1 MAHGVSPVMHAR
13 EPRLTLV
20 NSYQSNNPFAK
31 PATFYRTFKVRVFI
45 NLFVLNST
53 RLYLLY
59 KLIISY
65 IQDINFFF
73 SWYFVFSSF
82 FLLHKTKV
90 QDPVDAHGAEI
101 GRHYAWRV
109 RGQLD
114 YILENGL
121 FGVDNEKVLSVLE
134 DAKQELEHVSALIRG
149 AKNDESPYKI
159 DPTTKRYKIMQ
170 QTQDEAMRKIQK
182 SKL

>member
-1 MAHGVSPVMHAR
+1 MIYFSY
-13 EPRLTLV
+13 LTLQYIV
-20 NSYQSNNPFAK
+20 V
-31 PATFYRTFKVRVFI
+31 FY
-45 NLFVLNST
+45 
-53 RLYLLY
+53 
-59 KLIISY
+59 
-65 IQDINFFF
+65 
-73 SWYFVFSSF
+73 
-82 FLLHKTKV
+82 FLLLLFTLINKKQKKV

-121 FGVDNEKVLSVLE
+121 FGVDNQKVLSVLE

-159 DPTTKRYKIMQ
+159 DPTTERYKIMK
-170 QTQDEAMRKIQK
+170 QTQDEALRKIQK